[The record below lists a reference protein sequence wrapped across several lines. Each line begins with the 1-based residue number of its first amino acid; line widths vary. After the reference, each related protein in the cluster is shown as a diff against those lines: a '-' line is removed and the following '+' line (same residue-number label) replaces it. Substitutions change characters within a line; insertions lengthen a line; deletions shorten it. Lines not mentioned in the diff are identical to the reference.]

1 MYAHTDLIVYIGDID
16 INICIYIHISYIYNK
31 VKCLTSN
38 TFPDVQ
44 RSKKI

>member
-16 INICIYIHISYIYNK
+16 INTSIYIHISYIYKK

-38 TFPDVQ
+38 TFPDIH